1 MQILQG
7 LGGERGTSGLIG
19 SVNLYFRLLLL
30 RLRTRRARPLSL
42 RDEARTPFRVTLTD
56 LDPLRHVNN
65 GKYLSMLDLGR
76 MDLMLRSGFWQ
87 SLTDR
92 GWYPVVAAQ
101 TITYKRSLTLGQ
113 RFELVTRVLGVDER
127 SAYMEQ
133 TFTRRGTV
141 VARAVVQARFLR
153 TSGGTVS
160 TEELMEALG
169 GAPED
174 RTLPAWVHD
183 WAGAVR
189 ISSTAP

>member
-1 MQILQG
+1 
-7 LGGERGTSGLIG
+7 
-19 SVNLYFRLLLL
+19 VNLYFRLLLL
-30 RLRTRRARPLSL
+30 RLRTRTGPRLSL
-42 RDEARTPFRVTLTD
+42 WDEARTPFRVTLTD

-76 MDLMLRSGFWQ
+76 LDLMIRSGFWS

-127 SAYMEQ
+127 SVYLEQ
-133 TFTRRGTV
+133 TFVRRGKV
-141 VARAVVQARFLR
+141 IARAVVQGRFLR
-153 TSGGTVS
+153 KTGGTVS
-160 TEELMEALG
+160 PAELLDAVG
-169 GAPED
+169 GAPSD
-174 RTLPAWVHD
+174 LALPEWVHE

-189 ISSTAP
+189 ISSDAAA

>member
-1 MQILQG
+1 M
-7 LGGERGTSGLIG
+7 
-19 SVNLYFRLLLL
+19 NLYFRLLLL
-30 RLRTRRARPLSL
+30 RLRTRRARRVSL
-42 RDEARTPFRVTLTD
+42 WDEARTPFRVVPTD

-127 SAYMEQ
+127 AAYMEQ
-133 TFTRRGTV
+133 TFVRHGSV

-153 TSGGTVS
+153 TSGGTVPS
-160 TEELMEALG
+160 AELLDALG
-169 GAPED
+169 GAPAD
-174 RTLPAWVHD
+174 RELPAWVHD

-189 ISSTAP
+189 ISSTEA

>member
-1 MQILQG
+1 M
-7 LGGERGTSGLIG
+7 
-19 SVNLYFRLLLL
+19 NLYFRLLLL
-30 RLRTRRARPLSL
+30 RLRTRRASRLSL
-42 RDEARTPFRVTLTD
+42 WDEARTPFRVVPTD

-76 MDLMLRSGFWQ
+76 MDLMIRSGFWQ
-87 SLTDR
+87 ELSDR

-133 TFTRRGTV
+133 TFLRRGTV

-153 TSGGTVS
+153 VTGGTVS
-160 TEELMEALG
+160 TEELLDVF
-169 GAPED
+169 GAAPAD
-174 RTLPAWVHD
+174 LALPAWVHD
-183 WAGAVR
+183 WAAAVR
-189 ISSTAP
+189 ISSATG